1 MTVNSADCSIL
12 IPTGLIDGDDEL
24 IQYKLTGFIGI
35 GNQFDMESP
44 TNLGGPRATNY
55 RIGTAGNIPV
65 ISKVLTVVVG
75 AGIYHGG
82 LEEPFEKHCWRRHRG
97 PIVI

>member
-1 MTVNSADCSIL
+1 MTVKSADCSIL

-65 ISKVLTVVVG
+65 ISKVLTVALSEQEFIMEGLKNLSKNIVG
-75 AGIYHGG
+75 DDIEAP
-82 LEEPFEKHCWRRHRG
+82 L
-97 PIVI
+97 

>member
-65 ISKVLTVVVG
+65 ISKVLTVALSEQEFIMEGLKNLSKNIVG
-75 AGIYHGG
+75 DDIEAP
-82 LEEPFEKHCWRRHRG
+82 L
-97 PIVI
+97 

>member
-12 IPTGLIDGDDEL
+12 IPTGLIDGDDDL

-65 ISKVLTVVVG
+65 ISKVLTVALSEQEFIMEGLKNLSKNIVG
-75 AGIYHGG
+75 DDIEAP
-82 LEEPFEKHCWRRHRG
+82 L
-97 PIVI
+97 